1 MDLVDPNSLLINTTY
16 YPRNAPSRQSFS
28 PQRRAHFG
36 DPIRESPYTAW
47 HHFRGAR
54 ARESVPN
61 WPRGGF
67 RWPATRIRQVA
78 TLSPA
83 RRAISENARGRPN
96 RFCVCAFAFGR
107 HFFRNRRFCACG
119 RLIAST
125 YARLIS
131 GPFSVSGALGILA
144 PGQSRHSMRVRSRTR
159 IAPNCGFHSFHRP
172 IAP

>member
-1 MDLVDPNSLLINTTY
+1 MLLRDCRSRLSAVPILATRFANPLTQRGTT
-16 YPRNAPSRQSFS
+16 FV
-28 PQRRAHFG
+28 
-36 DPIRESPYTAW
+36 
-47 HHFRGAR
+47 AR
-54 ARESVPN
+54 ARGRA
-61 WPRGGF
+61 WRGGPRGGF

-131 GPFSVSGALGILA
+131 GGFSASGASGTRA
-144 PGQSRHSMRVRSRTR
+144 PAQSRHSMRVRSRTR

>member
-1 MDLVDPNSLLINTTY
+1 MLL
-16 YPRNAPSRQSFS
+16 RNHRSRLSAVHILASEFAN
-28 PQRRAHFG
+28 PLTQRRCNLVV
-36 DPIRESPYTAW
+36 R
-47 HHFRGAR
+47 AR
-54 ARESVPN
+54 ARACRGTA
-61 WPRGGF
+61 RGGS

-131 GPFSVSGALGILA
+131 GGFSASGASGTRA
-144 PGQSRHSMRVRSRTR
+144 PAQSHHSIRVRSRTR
-159 IAPNCGFHSFHRP
+159 IAPNCGFHNFHRP

>member
-1 MDLVDPNSLLINTTY
+1 MLL
-16 YPRNAPSRQSFS
+16 RNLRSRLSAVPILATRFAN
-28 PQRRAHFG
+28 PLTQRGITFVVR
-36 DPIRESPYTAW
+36 
-47 HHFRGAR
+47 AR
-54 ARESVPN
+54 ARAYRAS
-61 WPRGGF
+61 PRF
-67 RWPATRIRQVA
+67 CSRWPATRIRQVA

-119 RLIAST
+119 RLIASL

-131 GPFSVSGALGILA
+131 GAFSASGASGILA
-144 PGQSRHSMRVRSRTR
+144 PAQSRHSMRVRSRTR
-159 IAPNCGFHSFHRP
+159 IAPNCGFHNVHRP